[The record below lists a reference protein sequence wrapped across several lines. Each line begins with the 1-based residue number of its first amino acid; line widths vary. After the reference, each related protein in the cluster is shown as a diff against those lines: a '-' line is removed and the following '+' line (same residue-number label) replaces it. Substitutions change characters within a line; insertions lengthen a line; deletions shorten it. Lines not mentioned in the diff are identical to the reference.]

1 MRPILLL
8 PGVTVSSPGE
18 FVKVLLAE
26 AERQLVGMAFTDP
39 VAGAEF
45 IMAAD
50 ALNLHRLIWRCT
62 EEWGEA
68 ALGKPLIQ
76 QLKSEICRHRRYD
89 PDEFESACHA
99 TRSRARLPFGW
110 TALDLALFRAVR
122 HPIRLLSLEL
132 ANSTLAAR
140 FANVAL
146 QLQLIQLDKPILLPI
161 EQLRQLFGVRK
172 IVASGTVNRLVESG
186 LLRCV
191 DAKYHTGKAREFMF
205 RGVKYEHY
213 EEVELISQPEVVAV

>member
-8 PGVTVSSPGE
+8 PGVTVSSPSE
-18 FVKVLLAE
+18 VVAVLLAE
-26 AERQLVGMAFTDP
+26 GERQVAGMAFTDP

-45 IMAAD
+45 IMGAD
-50 ALNLHRLIWRCT
+50 ALNLHRLIWRCA
-62 EEWGEA
+62 EEWGDD
-68 ALGKPLIQ
+68 ALGKPHVQ
-76 QLKSEICRHRRYD
+76 QIKSEICRHRRYD

-110 TALDLALFRAVR
+110 TALDLALFRAAR
-122 HPIRLLSLEL
+122 HPIRLLDPEL
-132 ANSTLAAR
+132 ANSALATR

-172 IVASGTVNRLVESG
+172 IVASGAVTRLIESG
-186 LLRCV
+186 ILKCV
-191 DAKYHTGKAREFMF
+191 DAKYHTGKAREFLF
-205 RGVKYEHY
+205 K
-213 EEVELISQPEVVAV
+213 